1 MLLLLLLLL
10 MLLLEMIESV
20 HCNKKKDF
28 LLQGGEREKTF
39 IGCFDHKSFQKRI
52 CFVSVMI
59 KKSFFCKERKKKHF
73 LTDCTERQLDCL
85 DQTSCCNKKESPLNE
100 QTFRCKCPLSASCIS
115 WSIFN
120 HGHFKKCN
128 TSPRW
133 KNQAPCLLKSKYVD

>member
-1 MLLLLLLLL
+1 MLLLLL

-39 IGCFDHKSFQKRI
+39 IGCFDHKSFQIRI

-59 KKSFFCKERKKKHF
+59 KKSFFAKKERKNIFSPIALKGSLIVWTK
-73 LTDCTERQLDCL
+73 RVVV
-85 DQTSCCNKKESPLNE
+85 NKKESPLNE
-100 QTFRCKCPLSASCIS
+100 QTSRCKCPLSASCIS